1 MSQPALQTSPTQGH
15 SGPADRKMAVA
26 RVSKA
31 FVVPGLILV
40 IVGPMSF
47 WLGTLMV
54 RFTPAQFLML
64 LVAYLAV
71 TAGTIIFTWTARRWV
86 GWLRNRSKER
96 ELTAFRRQQDA
107 ELAREEKRL
116 EDIRRKATL

>member
-1 MSQPALQTSPTQGH
+1 MPI
-15 SGPADRKMAVA
+15 V
-26 RVSKA
+26 RVSKG

-40 IVGPMSF
+40 IVGPISF

-54 RFTPAQFLML
+54 RFTPTQFLLL

-71 TAGTIIFTWTARRWV
+71 TAGTIVFTWTARK
-86 GWLRNRSKER
+86 WLRWLRDRAEQR

-107 ELAREEKRL
+107 ELAREESRL